1 MQIQQTW
8 SCGGGGVAK
17 DRVRWRQTIGRGH
30 PCSDGLKGGGD
41 CALDADGAT
50 LRISLSVGS
59 TAFWATLV
67 QNTCSLAHSPKTH
80 KKRCKVDLRAKKQK
94 TFLQWRALSQ

>member
-1 MQIQQTW
+1 MEADDW
-8 SCGGGGVAK
+8 P
-17 DRVRWRQTIGRGH
+17 WRSLQRQ
-30 PCSDGLKGGGD
+30 GLKGGGD

-59 TAFWATLV
+59 AAFWATLV
-67 QNTCSLAHSPKTH
+67 QENLLFGALSKKKTD